1 MAEQKSRL
9 RAREAI
15 LAATERLLQQRPLHE
30 LSVGDIIAEAGIS
43 RASFYV
49 YFSSKAAV
57 IAAALRGV
65 MDEVTVAAQPFHAPA
80 PDESSDLEPAMRI
93 TLTRWVDVC
102 RRHGALL
109 RAVSEEWPHDAQLR
123 DLWFAMLESMAA
135 GTARV
140 LTRARGAGDA
150 PPGADARILATCL
163 MWGYERV
170 LHVAAVGSAVGLP
183 DPDAVVEPLVQM
195 MVGGVYGRRLAPPGG
210 GDPAA

>member
-9 RAREAI
+9 HAREAI
-15 LAATERLLQQRPLHE
+15 LSATERLLAQRPLHE

-43 RASFYV
+43 RASFYA

-57 IAAALRGV
+57 IAAGLRGV
-65 MDEVTVAAQPFHAPA
+65 MDEVTVAAQPFHTPA
-80 PDESSDLEPAMRI
+80 AGEAGDLEPAIRV
-93 TLTRWVDVC
+93 TLTGWVEVC

-150 PPGADARILATCL
+150 PPGADARLLATCL

-170 LHVAAVGSAVGLP
+170 LHVAAIGQAPGLP
-183 DPDAVVEPLVQM
+183 DPEAIVEPLVQM
-195 MVGGVYGRRLAPPGG
+195 MVGGVYGRPLARPGG
-210 GDPAA
+210 SVPAA